1 MSERKINLVRII
13 RYGPKPDSWTKE
25 MLENEA
31 AICCSDKEVD
41 LFEIYSGGEWVFDRD
56 QQKKIWVGKKAVDD
70 ANLAIEEL

>member
-1 MSERKINLVRII
+1 
-13 RYGPKPDSWTKE
+13 
-25 MLENEA
+25 
-31 AICCSDKEVD
+31 VD